1 MSWSI
6 FGRLFWK
13 VWREDWKRW
22 ASVLPLCLIV
32 PLTYI
37 KAVYNTNPDLLSTFS
52 LRQIMKEGIAPDDNY
67 FFLFLACYVCA
78 AISAGRGR
86 RDQAVC
92 HHDRMTTNVSYQQTM
107 LASMMLL
114 TIWSVAFAFC
124 SSVCLYI
131 PREVPF
137 LKMMLIMLLYVTPI
151 SLFGYALGHWL
162 YPWFI
167 GIIVAVPYPF
177 IWGFAMECYEPKPDE
192 HAHLFGLVT
201 IVIWAITMATH
212 LLTAMMSQRIR
223 KRVPAIAQFTM
234 VVLGV
239 SGCILGLTYLISEG
253 GATFGENRYS
263 NGNFYASSKDW
274 SLNTSFLD
282 KNKLTLHD
290 YRTNH
295 IYEFFFRKHGNWDQV
310 VPVGMT
316 NNGFVTVIAINRAL
330 KSTDVVRWDFRHD
343 RVSIITSLDLGQH
356 SAAITIADDYQMTN
370 DGNYLLMRLRSRVG
384 FGSDYMVVNITAR
397 SKQIVLANAYSGYK
411 MCTLDDSK
419 SAIIDERNDTARIL
433 DLEKASLGPVIDWA
447 EGDHTE

>member
-22 ASVLPLCLIV
+22 ASVLLLCLIV

-37 KAVYNTNPDLLSTFS
+37 KAVLNTNPELLSTSS
-52 LRQIMKEGIAPDDNY
+52 LQQIMKEGIAPDDDY
-67 FFLFLACYVCA
+67 LFLFLASYVCA

-86 RDQAVC
+86 RDQAIC
-92 HHDRMTTNVSYQQTM
+92 HHDRMTINVGNQQTM
-107 LASMMLL
+107 LASMTQLMM
-114 TIWSVAFAFC
+114 WSIVFAFC

-137 LKMMLIMLLYVTPI
+137 LQMMWVMLLYVTPI
-151 SLFGYALGHWL
+151 SLFGYALGYWL

-177 IWGFAMECYEPKPDE
+177 IWDFAMKCYGPNPEE
-192 HAHLFGLVT
+192 HAHLFGLVS
-201 IVIWAITMATH
+201 IVIWVITVATIIV
-212 LLTAMMSQRIR
+212 TSIVSQRIR

-239 SGCILGLTYLISEG
+239 SGCIFGLTYLMSEG
-253 GATFGENRYS
+253 GNTFGDNNYT
-263 NGNFYASSKDW
+263 NNIFYVRSKDW
-274 SLNTSFLD
+274 SLDTSYQD
-282 KNKLTLHD
+282 KHKLTLHD

-295 IYEFFFRKHGNWDQV
+295 IYEFLLKKHGNWDQV
-310 VPVGMT
+310 VPVGIHK
-316 NNGFVTVIAINRAL
+316 NGFVAIIAINRTQ
-330 KSTDVVRWDFRHD
+330 KSTDVVRWDFMHD

-356 SAAITIADDYQMTN
+356 SAAVTISDDYQMTN
-370 DGNYLLMRLRSRVG
+370 DGSYLVMRLRSRIG
-384 FGSDYMVVNITAR
+384 FGSDYMVVNMTAR
-397 SKQIVLANAYSGYK
+397 SKQIVLANASSLYT
-411 MCTLDDSK
+411 MCILDDSK

-433 DLEKASLGPVIDWA
+433 DLESASLGPVIDWA